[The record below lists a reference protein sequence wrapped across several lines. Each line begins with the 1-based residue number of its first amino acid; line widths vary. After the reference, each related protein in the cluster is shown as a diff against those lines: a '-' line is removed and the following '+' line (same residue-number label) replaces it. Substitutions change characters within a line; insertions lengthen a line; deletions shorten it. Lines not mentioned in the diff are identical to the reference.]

1 MSRYTILIVNPQR
14 GVNREVISL
23 FENMYTELSRNM
35 IKYGCLAY
43 IIAPWTIL
51 LLSNGVRDHVH
62 QELFESLKSKN
73 YLNVKLASITSSSPV
88 HAILTAM
95 RVLSRKDYYFQ
106 DGVEEPYTIGVFAS
120 KWTTGQVD
128 LLSNIALQTRTL
140 LEISQLILNS
150 GGLPLSVSLNKLVSI
165 VKKDSLTVLKDLIRH
180 VKIGFGVDYLAI
192 NALNK
197 AEESLFLQETT
208 NS

>member
-1 MSRYTILIVNPQR
+1 MSRYTIFIANPR
-14 GVNREVISL
+14 ESVNREVISL
-23 FENMYTELSRNM
+23 FENTYRELSSRM

-51 LLSNGVRDHVH
+51 LLSNGVRDEVH
-62 QELFESLKSKN
+62 QELFEFLKSKN
-73 YLNVKLASITSSSPV
+73 YFNVKLASVTSGTPV

-95 RVLSRKDYYFQ
+95 RILRRKDYYFQ
-106 DGVEEPYTIGVFAS
+106 DGVEEPYTISVFAS

-128 LLSNIALQTRTL
+128 ILSNIALQTRTL

-150 GGLPLSVSLNKLVSI
+150 GGLPLSVSLNKLVSV
-165 VKKDSLTVLKDLIRH
+165 VKKDSLTILKYLIKH
-180 VKIGFGVDYLAI
+180 VNIGFGVDHLAI

-197 AEESLFLQETT
+197 AEESLLSQETI
-208 NS
+208 NF

>member
-1 MSRYTILIVNPQR
+1 
-14 GVNREVISL
+14 
-23 FENMYTELSRNM
+23 
-35 IKYGCLAY
+35 
-43 IIAPWTIL
+43 
-51 LLSNGVRDHVH
+51 
-62 QELFESLKSKN
+62 
-73 YLNVKLASITSSSPV
+73 
-88 HAILTAM
+88 M